1 MPRRKPPE
9 ARLDLVR
16 RHLAGLR
23 DPETADLPPVLALR
37 RLAAEVEAPGGPI
50 AWLAAYDPARPV
62 REAAGLALFLAARD
76 PAVPAPLRRR
86 IARSAA
92 PWLLRALYDPDVS
105 DDTKYPLAPLLELFG
120 VAAPDDAYR
129 SCFHDLEGVRA
140 SKAREAM
147 RQILDRPDHLERVL
161 DGLERAEDDPT
172 DAPGLE
178 AALEVALAICEHNP
192 TVGALLSGVLVATAH
207 ERGLELEVLPRAL
220 ELIGATRCGRGAWV
234 LGELGRWPGI
244 GETGER
250 ARELALALNDLG
262 IATSAPRPGAFSHGF
277 VGPVDGAGTR
287 RLALF
292 FRSDEGTL
300 HALLLRLSDVSG
312 VEDVGCIHHEGVA
325 LDEALRRGEP
335 DLAPCDL
342 EHARQLIGDA
352 LALHEELD
360 RAPPGRLLLFRSF
373 LGPEPLA
380 VDRREPR
387 LGAYVLETLVPSA
400 DLVEGSEALLEHEPF
415 GGLWSASEVAGA
427 VLVEQLRRTR
437 ARGVARAVSAR
448 RRPIAAALAA
458 ALTDEERAALL
469 RRMSVNLE
477 HEARAGRARQPL
489 NRLAARTYWALD
501 GGLVALEDT
510 PYVLALCERTAMAI
524 ARELD
529 AHGGWPGRRRPRGGR
544 GRRAARTK

>member
-9 ARLDLVR
+9 ARLDAVR
-16 RHLAGLR
+16 RHLACLR
-23 DPETADLPPVLALR
+23 DPETADMPPVLALR
-37 RLAAEVEAPGGPI
+37 RLAAEVDAPGGPI
-50 AWLAAYDPARPV
+50 AWLAAYDPTRAM

-76 PAVPAPLRRR
+76 PAVPPPLRRR

-92 PWLLRALYDPDVS
+92 PWLLTALHDPDVS

-140 SKAREAM
+140 NKAREAM

-161 DGLERAEDDPT
+161 EGLEHMEDDPDDT
-172 DAPGLE
+172 PALE
-178 AALEVALAICEHNP
+178 GAIEVALAISEHNP
-192 TVGALLSGVLVATAH
+192 TVGALLAGVLVATAH
-207 ERGLELEVLPRAL
+207 ERGLDLEVLPRAL

-250 ARELALALNDLG
+250 ARELAMALNDLG
-262 IATSAPRPGAFSHGF
+262 VATAAPRPGAFSHGF
-277 VGPVDGAGTR
+277 VGPVDGGGTR

-300 HALLLRLSDVSG
+300 HGLLMRLNDVSG
-312 VEDVGCIHHEGVA
+312 IEDVGCIHHEGAA

-342 EHARQLIGDA
+342 EHARHLVGDA
-352 LALHEELD
+352 LAIHEELD
-360 RAPPGRLLLFRSF
+360 RPPPARLLLYRSF
-373 LGPEPLA
+373 LGPEPIA
-380 VDRREPR
+380 VDRRDPR
-387 LGAYVLETLVPSA
+387 LGAYVLETLVPSS
-400 DLVEGSEALLEHEPF
+400 DLVDGSEALLEEETF
-415 GGLWSASEVAGA
+415 GGLWSASEGAGA
-427 VLVEQLRRTR
+427 VIVEQLRHTR
-437 ARGVARAVSAR
+437 ARGLARAVSAR
-448 RRPIAAALAA
+448 RRAIAAALAA
-458 ALTDEERAALL
+458 AMSDEERAALL

-489 NRLAARTYWALD
+489 NRLAARTWWALRE
-501 GGLVALEDT
+501 GLVAFDET
-510 PYVLALCERTAMAI
+510 PYVLSLCERTARAI

-529 AHGGWPGRRRPRGGR
+529 AHGGWPRRRAPRR
-544 GRRAARTK
+544 RRAARS